1 MASSR
6 TPLDPF
12 PDPFDHHVTK
22 DGRVRVARGGR
33 VVVTV
38 AGAKADRLVAALA
51 QAEEQGDEG
60 EVQLLLA
67 RATGNYRR
75 GNERRAHHE

>member
-1 MASSR
+1 MASDR
-6 TPLDPF
+6 TLPDPF
-12 PDPFDHHVTK
+12 PDPFDHQVTQ

-38 AGAKADRLVAALA
+38 AGTAADRLVAALER
-51 QAEEQGDEG
+51 AEARDDEG

-75 GNERRAHHE
+75 GNEKRAHRP

>member
-1 MASSR
+1 MVPPGA
-6 TPLDPF
+6 F

-38 AGAKADRLVAALA
+38 AGAAADRLAVALA
-51 QAEEQGDEG
+51 RAEERGDDDA
-60 EVQLLLA
+60 VQLLLA
-67 RATGNYRR
+67 RATGSYRR
-75 GNERRAHHE
+75 GNEKRPHRE

>member
-1 MASSR
+1 M
-6 TPLDPF
+6 PDDPS
-12 PDPFDHHVTK
+12 PDPFDHQVTQ

-38 AGAKADRLVAALA
+38 AGASADRLAAALGR
-51 QAEEQGDEG
+51 AEARGDER

-75 GNERRAHHE
+75 GNEKRSHRP

>member
-1 MASSR
+1 MEPA
-6 TPLDPF
+6 DAV
-12 PDPFDHHVTK
+12 PDLFDHHVIK

-38 AGAKADRLVAALA
+38 AGTVAARLAAALA
-51 QAEEQGDEG
+51 AAEGRGDEH

-75 GNERRAHHE
+75 GNEKRPHRP

>member
-1 MASSR
+1 MPDA
-6 TPLDPF
+6 F
-12 PDPFDHHVTK
+12 PDPFDHHVTQ

-38 AGAKADRLVAALA
+38 AGGAARRLVAAIER
-51 QAEEQGDEG
+51 AEARGDEHG
-60 EVQLLLA
+60 LQVLLA

-75 GNERRAHHE
+75 GTERGDHRP

>member
-1 MASSR
+1 MA
-6 TPLDPF
+6 DGAF
-12 PDPFDHHVTK
+12 PDPFTAQVTA

-38 AGAKADRLVAALA
+38 AGAAAARLVAALER
-51 QAEEQGDEG
+51 AEERGDER
-60 EVQLLLA
+60 EVQVLLA

-75 GNERRAHHE
+75 GNERRSHRP

>member
-1 MASSR
+1 MPDDA
-6 TPLDPF
+6 F
-12 PDPFDHHVTK
+12 PDPFDHQVTR

-38 AGAKADRLVAALA
+38 AGTAADRLVAALGR
-51 QAEEQGDEG
+51 AEARGDEH

-75 GNERRAHHE
+75 GNEKRSHRP

>member
-1 MASSR
+1 MSDDA
-6 TPLDPF
+6 F
-12 PDPFDHHVTK
+12 PDPFDHHVTQ

-38 AGAKADRLVAALA
+38 AGTAADTLVAALDR
-51 QAEEQGDEG
+51 AERRGDDH

-75 GNERRAHHE
+75 GNERRAHRP

>member
-1 MASSR
+1 MVPPGAF
-6 TPLDPF
+6 L
-12 PDPFDHHVTK
+12 DPFDHHVTK

-38 AGAKADRLVAALA
+38 AGAAADRLAAALA
-51 QAEEQGDEG
+51 RAEERGDDH

-75 GNERRAHHE
+75 GNEKRPHRE

>member
-1 MASSR
+1 MPDDA
-6 TPLDPF
+6 F
-12 PDPFDHHVTK
+12 PDPFDHRVTA

-38 AGAKADRLVAALA
+38 AGAAAARLAAALA
-51 QAEEQGDEG
+51 RAEERGDEH

-75 GNERRAHHE
+75 GNERRGHRP

>member
-1 MASSR
+1 MASGGA
-6 TPLDPF
+6 F

-38 AGAKADRLVAALA
+38 AGRSAERLVTALDR
-51 QAEEQGDEG
+51 AEERGDEG

-75 GNERRAHHE
+75 GNERRAPRG

>member
-1 MASSR
+1 MPDDA
-6 TPLDPF
+6 F
-12 PDPFDHHVTK
+12 PDPFDHRVTQ

-38 AGAKADRLVAALA
+38 AGATADRLVAALDRA
-51 QAEEQGDEG
+51 QARGDEH

-75 GNERRAHHE
+75 GNERRAHRP

>member
-1 MASSR
+1 MPDDA
-6 TPLDPF
+6 F
-12 PDPFDHHVTK
+12 PDPFDHQVTQ

-38 AGAKADRLVAALA
+38 AGAAADRLVVALERA
-51 QAEEQGDEG
+51 QAEGDEHQ
-60 EVQLLLA
+60 VQLLLA

-75 GNERRAHHE
+75 GNEKRAHRP

>member
-1 MASSR
+1 MTDDAF
-6 TPLDPF
+6 T
-12 PDPFDHHVTK
+12 DPFDHHVTQ

-38 AGAKADRLVAALA
+38 AGSAADRLVATLRRA
-51 QAEEQGDEG
+51 QDRGDEH

-75 GNERRAHHE
+75 GNERRPHRP